1 MIRLRD
7 DVVFDDP
14 ESRIREYCEI
24 EVYWGYE
31 DRHSINDVV
40 SKDDVD
46 AANELYAMIDRYDKN
61 ESNRLLR
68 RTDSISGSL
77 SVIPN
82 VPLYTLNDEEWDN
95 LQGDIRDL
103 FLKFLLIHGF
113 GLAKTTKIL
122 HLKRPEVFPVLDSL
136 VVKFLLGAQLGFDRD
151 RDIKLGLNAL
161 DKMRNIIIDN
171 LDEFVALKNS
181 LSDLHIP
188 LTITRLFDILC
199 WSTEKWDIQGRL
211 RAPKGI
217 PSASLLKTKPE
228 KQSKR

>member
-1 MIRLRD
+1 
-7 DVVFDDP
+7 V
-14 ESRIREYCEI
+14 
-24 EVYWGYE
+24 
-31 DRHSINDVV
+31 
-40 SKDDVD
+40 
-46 AANELYAMIDRYDKN
+46 
-61 ESNRLLR
+61 
-68 RTDSISGSL
+68 
-77 SVIPN
+77 
-82 VPLYTLNDEEWDN
+82 YTLNDEEWDN

-161 DKMRNIIIDN
+161 DKMRNIILDN
-171 LDEFVALKNS
+171 LDEFVTLKNS
-181 LSDLHIP
+181 LSDLPIP

-217 PSASLLKTKPE
+217 PSVSLLKTKPE

>member
-1 MIRLRD
+1 MSMIRLRD

-24 EVYWGYE
+24 EVYWGYD
-31 DRHSINDVV
+31 DRHSINDVI

-46 AANELYAMIDRYDKN
+46 AANELYAMIDRYDQN

-68 RTDSISGSL
+68 RMKSISESL
-77 SVIPN
+77 SVLSN
-82 VPLYTLNDEEWDN
+82 VPLYTLNDEEWNN

-103 FLKFLLIHGF
+103 FLKFFLIHGF

-122 HLKRPEVFPVLDSL
+122 HLKRPEVFPVLDNL
-136 VVKFLLGAQLGFDRD
+136 LIKFLLGAQLGFDRN

-161 DKMRNIIIDN
+161 DTMRNIILDN
-171 LDEFVALKNS
+171 LNEFVALKNS
-181 LSDLHIP
+181 LSDLPIP

-211 RAPKGI
+211 IAPKGI
-217 PSASLLKTKPE
+217 PRVSLLKITRETK
-228 KQSKR
+228 